1 MVNAR
6 GQDMQAGRFPDVLA
20 DRRRA
25 LQSNKEATTKTATD
39 LLQRIDGKKED
50 GIVRHEK
57 RLPRKGTFGPRARPR
72 APWPGPGRWD
82 VAQGESR
89 RAGRGES
96 LASQRPLT
104 AS

>member
-57 RLPRKGTFGPRARPR
+57 RRPERAHLPMYSRATCPLARQGRIPSLS
-72 APWPGPGRWD
+72 APVDRLDMPWNTC
-82 VAQGESR
+82 VAMK
-89 RAGRGES
+89 
-96 LASQRPLT
+96 
-104 AS
+104 